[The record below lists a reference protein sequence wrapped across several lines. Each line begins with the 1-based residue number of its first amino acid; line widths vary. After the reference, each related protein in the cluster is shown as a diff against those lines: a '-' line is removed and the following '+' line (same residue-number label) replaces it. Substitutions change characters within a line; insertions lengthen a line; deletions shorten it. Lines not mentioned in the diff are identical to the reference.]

1 MDDNIQKIGNK
12 LLIRSLMAI
21 HAPGLM
27 ASSSFK
33 LAKVRIGNVP
43 MTFVPQKTWELK
55 VHQSNNTWWIFLKL
69 WHQMKNL
76 LTFALFPSL
85 YPNNNSFNILF
96 YFLILNS
103 YQQ

>member
-1 MDDNIQKIGNK
+1 LRKKAEEGGYCTMDDNIQKIGNK

-43 MTFVPQKTWELK
+43 MTFVPQK
-55 VHQSNNTWWIFLKL
+55 I
-69 WHQMKNL
+69 
-76 LTFALFPSL
+76 
-85 YPNNNSFNILF
+85 
-96 YFLILNS
+96 
-103 YQQ
+103 